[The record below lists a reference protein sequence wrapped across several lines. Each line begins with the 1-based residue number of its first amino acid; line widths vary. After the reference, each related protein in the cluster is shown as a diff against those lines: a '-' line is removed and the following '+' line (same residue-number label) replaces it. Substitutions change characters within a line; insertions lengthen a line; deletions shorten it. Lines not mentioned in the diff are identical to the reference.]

1 MSQRIKS
8 FLTDRRVLV
17 CWTVLLF
24 LSGIVRLLAGLRN
37 GKFSGGDFA
46 DLFINYEGGFVRR
59 GLLGEILLQ
68 TQQFGVNPLY
78 AGIILAVAAYAVLI
92 VFFVRNFRE
101 KGGEAFW
108 LFPCYILGGGCIYGL
123 QYIRRDY
130 LIVAMLIFI
139 IWLSR
144 RISSKAWIVVANV
157 LTCIT
162 ILCYEPF
169 AFFAIP
175 VLVAL
180 TRMRGLSWTRSIVVW
195 TLPFIVFC
203 VCCVCSGNESVFLAV
218 KDSTSGF
225 LANSGITNFLGRSTA
240 DVIVFHLH
248 NNFCSLTG
256 KLIPN
261 VLYIWPCMLCMVY
274 YCVYAPYVFRSKSNS
289 EDLRAVRLL
298 VVFCLLVCSLAMFT
312 VLSTD
317 YSRTF
322 SCIALITYAL
332 TLILP
337 YEEIQNLFPKRMVL
351 KAEQLL
357 KVTDNHFCPTRFRLV
372 LIMLFVGFSTWTGG
386 GMRDHIRQ
394 GEVMNVVQGACK
406 LVVKAVKPINSEA
419 Q

>member
-1 MSQRIKS
+1 MSQRIKT

-24 LSGIVRLLAGLRN
+24 LSGMVYFLAGLHS
-37 GKFSGGDFA
+37 GEFSGGNFA

-78 AGIILAVAAYAVLI
+78 AGIILAIVAYAILI
-92 VFFVRNFRE
+92 AFFVRGFR
-101 KGGEAFW
+101 KSGGEAFW

-123 QYIRRDY
+123 QNIRRDY

-144 RISSKAWIVVANV
+144 RIGVKTWIVVANV
-157 LTCIT
+157 LTVIT

-169 AFFAIP
+169 VFYALP

-180 TRMRGLSWTRSIVVW
+180 THLRGFSWKMSIGVW
-195 TLPFIVFC
+195 AVPLVVFC
-203 VCCVCSGNESVFLAV
+203 MCCVCSGNEDVFLAV
-218 KDSTSGF
+218 KHSTSGF
-225 LANSGITNFLGRSTA
+225 LTNSGITNFLGRSTV

-261 VLYIWPCMLCMVY
+261 VLCIWPCMLCMVY
-274 YCVYAPYVFRSKSNS
+274 YCVYAPHVFRCKGNIQ
-289 EDLRAVRLL
+289 DLRAVRLL
-298 VVFCLLVCSLAMFT
+298 VVFSLLVCSLPMFT

-322 SCIALITYAL
+322 SCIALTTYAL
-332 TLILP
+332 MLILP
-337 YEEIQNLFPKRMVL
+337 TEEIQNLFPKCMVR

-357 KVTDNHFCPTRFRLV
+357 SFTDSHFRPTRFRLV

-386 GMRDHIRQ
+386 DMRECIRYD
-394 GEVMNVVQGACK
+394 EVVNVKGACK
-406 LVVKAVKPINSEA
+406 LVVKAVKPIYSEA
-419 Q
+419 R